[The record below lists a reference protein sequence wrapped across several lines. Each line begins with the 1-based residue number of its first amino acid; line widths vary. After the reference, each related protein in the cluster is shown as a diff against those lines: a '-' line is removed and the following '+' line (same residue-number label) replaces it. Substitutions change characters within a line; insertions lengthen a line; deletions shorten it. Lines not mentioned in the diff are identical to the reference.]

1 LSYFYADLVQII
13 TTALKVILRIFLFFF
28 IAIFF
33 QLENNAQSVKVSGY
47 VLDATT
53 KRPVSGASV
62 IVAVQN
68 VSYMTDGRGFFSLS
82 CNKNDTMFLFFPGY
96 KTARFSVSD
105 SAFQD
110 KYILT
115 LYFAPL
121 TATTSQAVIVR
132 PKKNLEQLEKERKEL
147 GSLPRELQQPEVSLM
162 SPISALYELVSARAQ
177 ERAKLRKQ
185 FLEDERRRI
194 YKELFIYFNEKQMI
208 DLPEE
213 YFEQFI
219 DYMGLPI
226 DFLKESSD
234 YEITKTILDYYKRF
248 GYDRGFIK

>member
-1 LSYFYADLVQII
+1 MKTPCLVLVYFFL
-13 TTALKVILRIFLFFF
+13 VILFPLVCNSQQVTI
-28 IAIFF
+28 
-33 QLENNAQSVKVSGY
+33 SGV
-47 VLDATT
+47 VLDANT
-53 KRPVSGASV
+53 KRPVSGVSV

-68 VSYMTDGRGFFSLS
+68 ISYMADGQGRFSLS

-96 KTARFSVSD
+96 RTVRFSVSD
-105 SAFQD
+105 STYKSNYF
-110 KYILT
+110 LT
-115 LYFAPL
+115 LFFSPL

-147 GSLPRELQQPEVSLM
+147 GSLPRELQQPQVSLM
-162 SPISALYELVSARAQ
+162 SPISALYELVSERAK

-185 FLEDERRRI
+185 YLDDERRRV

-234 YEITKTILDYYKRF
+234 YEITKTILDNYKRF
-248 GYDRGFIK
+248 GLDRGFIK

>member
-1 LSYFYADLVQII
+1 M
-13 TTALKVILRIFLFFF
+13 KVIRHQFFLFFSF
-28 IAIFF
+28 LVIS
-33 QLENNAQSVKVSGY
+33 LEVPAQTVTVSGH
-47 VLDATT
+47 VLDETT
-53 KRPVSGASV
+53 KRPVSGVSV

-68 VSYMTDGRGFFSLS
+68 VSYMTDGQGYFSLS

-96 KTARFSVSD
+96 RTTRFSVSD
-105 SAFQD
+105 SVLQD
-110 KYILT
+110 KYRLT

-132 PKKNLEQLEKERKEL
+132 PKKNLDQIEKERKEL
-147 GSLPRELQQPEVSLM
+147 GSLPRELQQPQVSLM
-162 SPISALYELVSARAQ
+162 SPISALYELVS
-177 ERAKLRKQ
+177 ERAKERSKLRQ
-185 FLEDERRRI
+185 QYLEDERRRV

-226 DFLKESSD
+226 EFLRESSD

>member
-1 LSYFYADLVQII
+1 M
-13 TTALKVILRIFLFFF
+13 KVIRHQFFLFFSF
-28 IAIFF
+28 LVIS
-33 QLENNAQSVKVSGY
+33 LVLPAQTVTVSGH
-47 VLDATT
+47 VLDETT
-53 KRPVSGASV
+53 KRPVSGVSV

-68 VSYMTDGRGFFSLS
+68 VSYMTDGQGYFSLS

-96 KTARFSVSD
+96 RTTRFSVSD
-105 SAFQD
+105 SVLQD
-110 KYILT
+110 KYGLT

-132 PKKNLEQLEKERKEL
+132 PKKNLDQIEKERKEL
-147 GSLPRELQQPEVSLM
+147 GSLPRELQQPQVSLM
-162 SPISALYELVSARAQ
+162 SPISALYELVS
-177 ERAKLRKQ
+177 ERAKERSKLRQ
-185 FLEDERRRI
+185 QYIEDERRRV

-226 DFLKESSD
+226 DFLRESSD